1 MYKTDGGGEKT
12 TMRKTFLPILVV
24 VLFLSLAAIPAMSQ
38 QINIMVGKDNQN
50 LKETTTTIT
59 VPSTEIEI
67 FINQIDDL
75 RVWFETNRPF
85 KDFQITEDEK
95 AEIKTRINGVVTSLN
110 EFLVSNGKD
119 PITQDW
125 LWNEMF
131 ETEPGRS
138 TVASVGRGFS
148 FIPFY
153 DYETFLGLMLRPMW
167 FLYPPLFLGGAGY
180 SGNFN
185 INTVPPRIEFGDRM
199 GPHILRTTMFS
210 GLYINVGELG
220 IDTLFSGSIVLLGRA
235 RVVM

>member
-1 MYKTDGGGEKT
+1 
-12 TMRKTFLPILVV
+12 MRKTILPILVIIS
-24 VLFLSLAAIPAMSQ
+24 FLSLAALPAMSQ
-38 QINIMVGKDNQN
+38 QINVMIGKDNEN
-50 LKETTTTIT
+50 LKETATSIT
-59 VPSTEIEI
+59 VPTNEVET
-67 FINQIDDL
+67 FITQIDDL
-75 RVWFETNRPF
+75 KTYFEKNRPF
-85 KDFQITEDEK
+85 RDFQLTEDEK
-95 AEIKTRINGVVTSLN
+95 AEIKTRVNTIVTTLN
-110 EFLVSNGKD
+110 DFLVANGKD

-138 TVASVGRGFS
+138 TVASVGRGFC
-148 FIPFY
+148 FVPFY
-153 DYETFLGLMLRPMW
+153 DYETFLGVMLRPMW

-185 INTVPPRIEFGDRM
+185 VNTVPPRIEFGDRM
-199 GPHILRTTMFS
+199 GPHVLRTTMFT